1 MTSNTISIG
10 LECVLGK
17 HGIHESNQT
26 IYHLLIKRLIVPHTL
41 ALVIHF
47 VPPTQ
52 SNQYPPTY
60 ILHCP
65 KVKCDEEHCN
75 NKLDDKALDEDRA
88 QNVKCKGGKLQ
99 ANQPLHHQ

>member
-10 LECVLGK
+10 LECVQGK
-17 HGIHESNQT
+17 HGIHESN
-26 IYHLLIKRLIVPHTL
+26 HLLIKRLIVPHTL

-47 VPPTQ
+47 IPPTQ

-65 KVKCDEEHCN
+65 KVNAMSSTVTTNWMTKLWMRIEH
-75 NKLDDKALDEDRA
+75 RM
-88 QNVKCKGGKLQ
+88 
-99 ANQPLHHQ
+99 